1 MESKR
6 SHETDPCGLSSTD
19 ATLSISISP
28 EISGNSPEKVLPP
41 SDPCPSCSGVRLPN
55 GFLEHAPGCSV
66 SLQNLKNFQIK
77 MAAAQIKSGKQL
89 RNIIKDASPRLRRQV
104 FDLIVPHI
112 TYFKPPSYE
121 RLMGG
126 PRGRN

>member
-6 SHETDPCGLSSTD
+6 SHETDPCGFSSTD
-19 ATLSISISP
+19 ATLSISSSP
-28 EISGNSPEKVLPP
+28 EISGNFPEKVLSP
-41 SDPCPSCSGVRLPN
+41 SDPCPSCSGVRLSN

-66 SLQNLKNFQIK
+66 AVQDLKKFQIR
-77 MAAAQIKSGKQL
+77 MAAAQIRTGKHL
-89 RNIIKDASPRLRRQV
+89 RQILKDANPRLRRQV
-104 FDLIVPHI
+104 YDLIVPHI

>member
-6 SHETDPCGLSSTD
+6 SQETEAAGFPRSNPTSQ
-19 ATLSISISP
+19 ISISP
-28 EISGNSPEKVLPP
+28 EIFPQISDK
-41 SDPCPSCSGVRLPN
+41 DPCPSCSGTRLSN
-55 GFLEHAPGCSV
+55 GFLEHTPGCSV
-66 SLQNLKNFQIK
+66 ALQNLKNFQIQ
-77 MAAAQIKSGKQL
+77 MAAGQIRSGRQL
-89 RNIIKDASPRLRRQV
+89 RTIIQAANPKLRKQV